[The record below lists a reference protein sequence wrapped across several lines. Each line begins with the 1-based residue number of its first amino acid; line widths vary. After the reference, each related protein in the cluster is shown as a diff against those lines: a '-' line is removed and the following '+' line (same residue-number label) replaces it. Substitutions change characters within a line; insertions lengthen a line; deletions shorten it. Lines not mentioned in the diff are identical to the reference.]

1 MKFYVFPLLILL
13 ALTQCS
19 TKKDEEREAFINQL
33 TTNTWFVPT
42 ATTPPTPSATPFVFN
57 SDGSF
62 TYDFTN
68 IEGATMPF
76 VHRIETVG
84 HETFAYYT
92 FDYNLA
98 GEVLKLYMGVGIGIN
113 MPSQRPVI
121 YKSELKVPPKTISPT
136 ATTEEKKIWYK
147 DTYKESNILTHKGTP
162 IAIR

>member
-1 MKFYVFPLLILL
+1 MKFCAYPLFILL

-42 ATTPPTPSATPFVFN
+42 ATTPPNPSATPFVFN

-62 TYDFTN
+62 TYDFIDVNSITH
-68 IEGATMPF
+68 TL
-76 VHRIETVG
+76 VHKIETVG
-84 HETFAYYT
+84 HSEFAYYT
-92 FDYNLA
+92 FDFPFD

-113 MPSQRPVI
+113 MPSQRPII
-121 YKSELKVPPKTISPT
+121 YKGDFKTPPTTLSPT
-136 ATTEEKKIWYK
+136 ATTEETNTWYK
-147 DTYKESNILTHKGTP
+147 ETYKESNILTHKGTP